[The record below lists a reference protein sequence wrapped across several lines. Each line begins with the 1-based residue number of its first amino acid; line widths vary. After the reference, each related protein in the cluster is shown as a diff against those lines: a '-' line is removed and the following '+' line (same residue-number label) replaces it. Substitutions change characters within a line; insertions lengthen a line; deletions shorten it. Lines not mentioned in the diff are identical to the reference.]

1 MLILND
7 FDKGLRDV
15 CIESILFSAVPKPD
29 VYCVTVLVK
38 QTDKIPD
45 NICSVYYWI
54 SKSTNV
60 VVFFANFF
68 INTSKEIISKIKLL
82 TKGHNNTKLW

>member
-1 MLILND
+1 MLTPKKKHNPLKRNMKMLILND

-38 QTDKIPD
+38 QTDKIP
-45 NICSVYYWI
+45 
-54 SKSTNV
+54 
-60 VVFFANFF
+60 
-68 INTSKEIISKIKLL
+68 
-82 TKGHNNTKLW
+82 